1 MTNSNDKSELLIK
14 HIRLRMSDRF
24 WVLSHDY
31 LYFLYAFEDGA
42 NIKSNNVGV
51 IMAETRTANSIKI
64 LALETLRFRKRFLY
78 NLVYLGF

>member
-1 MTNSNDKSELLIK
+1 M
-14 HIRLRMSDRF
+14 
-24 WVLSHDY
+24 
-31 LYFLYAFEDGA
+31 FLYPLQDVA